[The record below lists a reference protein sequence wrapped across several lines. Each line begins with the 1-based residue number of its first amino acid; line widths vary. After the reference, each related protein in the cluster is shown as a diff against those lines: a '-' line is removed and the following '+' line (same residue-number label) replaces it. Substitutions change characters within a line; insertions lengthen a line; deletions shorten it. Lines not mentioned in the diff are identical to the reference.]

1 MQMKALIRDR
11 LLDLILKALIL
22 IAVLV
27 ALGQASKA
35 SALFPAQRSDPN
47 ALRGR
52 VREESS
58 ATRLAL
64 MEQARETTDRRME
77 MFERRL
83 IEHSLEI
90 QKLDRFIVGIQ
101 AVAEANTQANWIVGS
116 GFVAQF
122 LFSLMRY
129 LKLQVPKPPRGES

>member
-1 MQMKALIRDR
+1 MKTLRRDR

-35 SALFPAQRSDPN
+35 SALFPAQKANPD
-47 ALRGR
+47 ALRGG
-52 VREESS
+52 VRDESA